1 MNEQNTHSNHN
12 RCSSTGIECVSF
24 NSFERNP
31 QIDVI
36 CVEPVHTFITVEEE
50 IVLTRK
56 VSLVAEIDIR
66 LTCPTNHFQM
76 IAFRQSE
83 PKNWRDADN
92 EEISALLNQSMN

>member
-12 RCSSTGIECVSF
+12 TAVPTGIESISF

-31 QIDVI
+31 EIDVI
-36 CVEPVHTFITVEEE
+36 CVESVHTFVTVEEE

-56 VSLVAEIDIR
+56 VNLVAEIDVRI
-66 LTCPTNHFQM
+66 TCPTNHFQM

-83 PKNWRDADN
+83 PKNR
-92 EEISALLNQSMN
+92 